1 MTEVTTGTQSDS
13 TLWQPRPADP
23 ELEAEMLRRLLLKLG
38 AKEEQA
44 KTLVAASD
52 APRPPRARLA
62 AAPAQATIELDD
74 SFDRAWRRVGIAL
87 DRSNFTVEDRDRTQG
102 VYFVR
107 YIESKDD
114 KNDPGFFSRIFGSSK
129 QDPKNPSRYRVQVKP
144 AGTGSGSVVTVVNAA
159 GTVENKT
166 TEARIAELLVEDLK

>member
-1 MTEVTTGTQSDS
+1 M
-13 TLWQPRPADP
+13 WQPRPADP

-129 QDPKNPSRYRVQVKP
+129 QDPKNPSRYRVQVKS

>member
-1 MTEVTTGTQSDS
+1 M
-13 TLWQPRPADP
+13 
-23 ELEAEMLRRLLLKLG
+23 
-38 AKEEQA
+38 
-44 KTLVAASD
+44 
-52 APRPPRARLA
+52 
-62 AAPAQATIELDD
+62 
-74 SFDRAWRRVGIAL
+74 GIAL

-129 QDPKNPSRYRVQVKP
+129 KDPKNPSRYRVQVKP
-144 AGTGSGSVVTVVNAA
+144 AGTGAGSVVTVVNAA